1 MEGLLKH
8 ILYINLEH
16 RIDRLHH
23 VVGELGKIGV
33 VHGERFPAIKMA
45 AGNVGCTL
53 SHIKCLEL
61 AKKNEWPLV
70 FICEDDIT
78 FTNPRVFCE
87 SLRKFAESGIQ
98 WDVLI
103 VGGNNCPPFQVI
115 NDFCIRVQNV
125 QTTTG
130 YIVRKEYYDV
140 LLANFKD
147 GVSRLMR
154 EPDKK
159 KQYSIDIYW
168 KQLQQVDRWFL
179 LTPLTVVQNYDYSD
193 IEGKMTDYRSM
204 MLDVDKRE
212 LIEKFMKDEEEK
224 RRFSLNFL

>member
-8 ILYINLEH
+8 VLYINLEH
-16 RIDRLHH
+16 RTDRLEY
-23 VVGELGKIGV
+23 VVGELGKIGIF
-33 VHGERFPAIKMA
+33 HGERFPAIKMA

-61 AKKNEWPLV
+61 AKKNEWPFV

-87 SLRKFAESGIQ
+87 SLQKFAESGIP
-98 WDVLI
+98 WDVLV
-103 VGGNNCPPFQVI
+103 VGGNNCPPFQFI
-115 NDFCIRVQNV
+115 TEYCIRVQNV

-159 KQYSIDIYW
+159 KHYSIDIYW
-168 KQLQQVDRWFL
+168 KQLQQLDRWYL

-193 IEGKMTDYRSM
+193 IEGKMIDYRGM
-204 MLDVDKRE
+204 MLDLDKRE
-212 LIEKFMKDEEEK
+212 LIEKFMKEEEEK
-224 RRFSLNFL
+224 RRISLKFL